1 MKKTLVLFALILAL
15 GGVYGQTLVYYW
27 NFNQNTP
34 PTDTTWDQPI
44 MAAVGDAE
52 ITYTFTEAFSF
63 AGTTL
68 NGVDGEVNGGS
79 FAPRGGADTV
89 NNGAYFTIHASTVGL
104 DNIVLSYP
112 TRRTSTGFNTQE
124 VKYTV
129 NGSDWITKYTL
140 DLSDFENG
148 WVAGQMMEVDF
159 SGTPGVANN
168 ANFAIRVVMEG
179 CSSAAGNNR
188 IDNIRITAAS
198 QGAAAM
204 PVFDP
209 PAGAYT
215 QPINVAISSSTPGA
229 TIHYTTDGST
239 PSQSSPSYSAPI
251 PVSSSTTIKAIAYA
265 SGLDPSTVATAAYMF
280 PVVVPNMS
288 QLRAQTAGD
297 GTVYLVSGEVIL
309 TFKQS
314 FRNQKYVQD
323 ANAGVLVD
331 DPDGKITSIYQ
342 IGDGITG
349 IVGTIAYYA
358 NLLQF
363 TPVGDPGPATSTDN
377 TIYAPTITINEL
389 NMNVANYQGRLV
401 RIANANFVES
411 GNFEVGEN
419 YTLQDATGTVV
430 FRTTFYDVDYIQT
443 EIPSGN
449 FNILVL
455 VNQFNQ
461 TPQVTARGLDDWSST
476 ANDEELNVPMPTQLI
491 GNHPNPFNPHTTI
504 SFHNAK
510 AEPVQIVIYNTKG
523 QIVKTWNLEATSGTH
538 SLSWDGR
545 DDSGNAV
552 SSGVY
557 YYRMQSGKY
566 SSTRKMVLMK

>member
-68 NGVDGEVNGGS
+68 NGEGGEVNGGS

-104 DNIVLSYP
+104 DNIVMSYP

-140 DLSDFENG
+140 DLTDFENG

-168 ANFAIRVVMEG
+168 PNFAIRVVLTG
-179 CSSAAGNNR
+179 CTTAAGNNR

-229 TIHYTTDGST
+229 TIHYTTDGSNPT
-239 PSQSSPSYSAPI
+239 QSSPSYSNPI
-251 PVSSSTTIKAIAYA
+251 PVSSTTTIKAIAYA
-265 SGLDPSTVATAAYMF
+265 SGLDASNVATATYMF
-280 PVVVPNMS
+280 PVVVQNMS

-297 GTVYLVSGEVIL
+297 GTVYLVSGEVLL

-363 TPVGDPGPATSTDN
+363 TPVGDPGAATSHGN
-377 TIYAPTITINEL
+377 NIYAPTITINEL
-389 NMNVANYQGRLV
+389 NMNVANYQGRLI

-411 GNFEVGEN
+411 GNFEVGQN

-476 ANDEELNVPMPTQLI
+476 PNDDEVNVPKPTQLI

-523 QIVKTWNLEATSGTH
+523 QIVKTWNLEATTGTH

>member
-68 NGVDGEVNGGS
+68 NGEGGEVNGGS

-104 DNIVLSYP
+104 DNIVMSYP

-140 DLSDFENG
+140 DLTDFENG

-168 ANFAIRVVMEG
+168 PNFAIRVVLTG
-179 CSSAAGNNR
+179 CTTAAGNNR

-229 TIHYTTDGST
+229 TIHYTTDGSNPT
-239 PSQSSPSYSAPI
+239 QSSPSYSNPI
-251 PVSSSTTIKAIAYA
+251 PVSSTTTIKAIAYA
-265 SGLDPSTVATAAYMF
+265 SGLDASNVATATYMF
-280 PVVVPNMS
+280 PVVVQNMS

-297 GTVYLVSGEVIL
+297 GTVYLVSGEVLL

-363 TPVGDPGPATSTDN
+363 TPVGDPGAATSHGN
-377 TIYAPTITINEL
+377 NIYAPTITINEL
-389 NMNVANYQGRLV
+389 NMNVANYQGRLI

-411 GNFEVGEN
+411 GNFEVGQN
-419 YTLQDATGTVV
+419 YTL
-430 FRTTFYDVDYIQT
+430 
-443 EIPSGN
+443 
-449 FNILVL
+449 
-455 VNQFNQ
+455 
-461 TPQVTARGLDDWSST
+461 
-476 ANDEELNVPMPTQLI
+476 
-491 GNHPNPFNPHTTI
+491 
-504 SFHNAK
+504 
-510 AEPVQIVIYNTKG
+510 
-523 QIVKTWNLEATSGTH
+523 
-538 SLSWDGR
+538 
-545 DDSGNAV
+545 
-552 SSGVY
+552 
-557 YYRMQSGKY
+557 
-566 SSTRKMVLMK
+566 

>member
-68 NGVDGEVNGGS
+68 NGEGGEVNGGS

-104 DNIVLSYP
+104 DNIVMSYP

-140 DLSDFENG
+140 DLTDFENG

-168 ANFAIRVVMEG
+168 PNFAIRVVLTG
-179 CSSAAGNNR
+179 CTTAAGNNR

-229 TIHYTTDGST
+229 TIHYTTDGSNPT
-239 PSQSSPSYSAPI
+239 QSSPSYSNPI
-251 PVSSSTTIKAIAYA
+251 PVSSTTTIKAIAYA
-265 SGLDPSTVATAAYMF
+265 SGLDASNVATATYMF
-280 PVVVPNMS
+280 PVVVQNMS

-297 GTVYLVSGEVIL
+297 GTVYLVSGEVLL

-363 TPVGDPGPATSTDN
+363 TPVGDPGAATSHGN
-377 TIYAPTITINEL
+377 NIYAPTITINEL
-389 NMNVANYQGRLV
+389 NMNVANYQGRLI

-411 GNFEVGEN
+411 GNFEVGQN

-476 ANDEELNVPMPTQLI
+476 PNDDEVNVPKPTQLI

-523 QIVKTWNLEATSGTH
+523 QIVKTWNLEATTGTH

-545 DDSGNAV
+545 DDSGTAV

>member
-68 NGVDGEVNGGS
+68 NGEGGEVNGGS

-104 DNIVLSYP
+104 DNIVMSYP

-140 DLSDFENG
+140 DLTDFENG

-168 ANFAIRVVMEG
+168 PNFAIRVVLTG
-179 CSSAAGNNR
+179 CTTAAGNNR

-229 TIHYTTDGST
+229 TIHYTTDGSNPT
-239 PSQSSPSYSAPI
+239 QSSPSYSNPI
-251 PVSSSTTIKAIAYA
+251 PVSSTTTIKAIAYA
-265 SGLDPSTVATAAYMF
+265 SGLDASNVATATYMF
-280 PVVVPNMS
+280 PVVVQNMS
-288 QLRAQTAGD
+288 QLRTQTAGD
-297 GTVYLVSGEVIL
+297 GTVYLVSGEVLL

-363 TPVGDPGPATSTDN
+363 TPVGDPGAATSHGN
-377 TIYAPTITINEL
+377 NIYAPTITINEL
-389 NMNVANYQGRLV
+389 NMNVANYQGRLI

-411 GNFEVGEN
+411 GNFEVGQN

-476 ANDEELNVPMPTQLI
+476 PNDDEVNVPKPTQLI

-523 QIVKTWNLEATSGTH
+523 QIVKTWNLEATTGTH

>member
-68 NGVDGEVNGGS
+68 NGEGGEVNGGS

-104 DNIVLSYP
+104 DNIVMSYP

-140 DLSDFENG
+140 DLTDFENG

-168 ANFAIRVVMEG
+168 PNFAIRVVLTG
-179 CSSAAGNNR
+179 CTTAAGNNR

-229 TIHYTTDGST
+229 TIHYTTDGSNPT
-239 PSQSSPSYSAPI
+239 QSSPSYSNPI
-251 PVSSSTTIKAIAYA
+251 PVSSTTTIKAIAYA
-265 SGLDPSTVATAAYMF
+265 SGLDASNVATATYMF
-280 PVVVPNMS
+280 PVVVQNMS

-297 GTVYLVSGEVIL
+297 GTVYLVSGEVLL

-358 NLLQF
+358 NLLQV
-363 TPVGDPGPATSTDN
+363 TPVGDPGAATSHGN
-377 TIYAPTITINEL
+377 NIYAPTITINEL
-389 NMNVANYQGRLV
+389 NMNVANYQGRLI

-411 GNFEVGEN
+411 GNFEVGQN

-476 ANDEELNVPMPTQLI
+476 PNDDEVNVPKPTQLI

-523 QIVKTWNLEATSGTH
+523 QIVKTWNLEATTGTH

>member
-1 MKKTLVLFALILAL
+1 MKKTLVLLALILAL
-15 GGVYGQTLVYYW
+15 GAVYGQNLVYYW

-34 PTDTTWDQPI
+34 PTDTTWGQPI
-44 MAAVGDAE
+44 EAAIGDAE

-68 NGVDGEVNGGS
+68 NGVAGEVNGGS

-112 TRRTSTGFNTQE
+112 TRRTTTGFNTQE

-129 NGSDWITKYTL
+129 NGTDWLTKYTL
-140 DLSDFENG
+140 DLTDFENN

-168 ANFAIRVVMEG
+168 PNFAIRVVLQG
-179 CSSAAGNNR
+179 CSTAAGNNR

-198 QGAAAM
+198 QGAAAA

-209 PAGAYT
+209 PAGAFT
-215 QPINVAISSSTPGA
+215 QPINVSISSSSPGA
-229 TIHYTTDGST
+229 TIRYTIDGST
-239 PSQSSPSYSAPI
+239 PSQSSQAYSTPI
-251 PVSSSTTIKAIAYA
+251 PVTTTTTIKAIAYA
-265 SGLDPSTVATAAYMF
+265 DGLDPSTVATAVYMF
-280 PVVVPNMS
+280 PVVVQNMT

-297 GTVYLVSGEVIL
+297 GTVYLVSGEVLL

-323 ANAGVLVD
+323 ANAGVLID
-331 DPDGKITSIYQ
+331 DPDGKITSVYQ
-342 IGDGITG
+342 VGDGITG

-363 TPVGDPGPATSTDN
+363 TPVGDPGAATSHN
-377 TIYAPTITINEL
+377 NAIFAPTITINEL
-389 NMNVANYQGRLV
+389 NMNVGTYQGRLV
-401 RIANANFVES
+401 RIANANFTAS
-411 GNFEVGEN
+411 GTFEVGQN
-419 YTLQDATGTVV
+419 YTLQDATGTVA
-430 FRTTFYDVDYIQT
+430 FRTTFYDVDYIGT
-443 EIPSGN
+443 DIPSGN

-476 ANDEELNVPMPTQLI
+476 ANEEELNVPMPTQLL

-504 SFHNAK
+504 SYHSAK
-510 AEPVQIVIYNTKG
+510 AEPVQIEVYNTKG
-523 QIVKTWNLEATSGTH
+523 QIVKTWNLEAAEGLNSVN
-538 SLSWDGR
+538 WDGR
-545 DDSGNAV
+545 DDSGNSV

>member
-15 GGVYGQTLVYYW
+15 GAVYGQNLVYYW

-34 PTDTTWDQPI
+34 PTETTWGQPI
-44 MAAVGDAE
+44 EAAIGDAE

-89 NNGAYFTIHASTVGL
+89 NNGAHFTIHASTVGL

-112 TRRTSTGFNTQE
+112 TRRTSTGFTTQE

-129 NGSDWITKYTL
+129 NGTDWISKYTL
-140 DLSDFENG
+140 DLSDFENN

-168 ANFAIRVVMEG
+168 PNFAIRVVMEG

-188 IDNIRITAAS
+188 IDNIRISAAS
-198 QGAAAM
+198 QGAAAT

-215 QPINVAISSSTPGA
+215 EPINVTISSSTPGA
-229 TIHYTTDGST
+229 TIRYTTDGST
-239 PSQSSPSYSAPI
+239 PNQSSPAYSSPI
-251 PVSSSTTIKAIAYA
+251 AVTSSTTIKAIAYA
-265 SGLDPSTVATAAYMF
+265 DGLDPSTVAIAAYMF
-280 PVVVPNMS
+280 PVVVNNMT

-331 DPDGKITSIYQ
+331 DPDGKITSVYQ
-342 IGDGITG
+342 VGDGITG

-363 TPVGDPGPATSTDN
+363 TPVGDPGPASSQNN
-377 TIYAPTITINEL
+377 TIHAPTITINEL
-389 NMNVANYQGRLV
+389 NMNVANYQGRLI

-411 GNFEVGEN
+411 GTFEVGEN

-430 FRTTFYDVDYIQT
+430 FRTTFYDVDYIT
-443 EIPSGN
+443 TDIPSDN

-461 TPQVTARGLDDWSST
+461 TPQVTARALSDWSST
-476 ANDEELNVPMPTQLI
+476 ANDDELNVPMPTQLI
-491 GNHPNPFNPHTTI
+491 GNHPNPFNPNTTI
-504 SFHNAK
+504 SYQSAK
-510 AEPVQIVIYNTKG
+510 AQPVQIVIYNTKG
-523 QIVKTWNLEATSGTH
+523 QIVKTWNLEGAEGLNSVN
-538 SLSWDGR
+538 WDGR
-545 DDSGNAV
+545 DDSGNSV